1 MTYTVKHVTSQQP
14 FVKNVEAVFSFFTDI
29 KKKEKKRKKKK
40 KKEKKTKVKKN
51 DHAIETKLWRLFPS
65 YIHHPFQHFTFSI
78 HQSHFHA
85 YATEWLSFPD

>member
-40 KKEKKTKVKKN
+40 VKKN
-51 DHAIETKLWRLFPS
+51 DHAIETKLWLLFPS

-78 HQSHFHA
+78 HQSHFYA
-85 YATEWLSFPD
+85 CATEWLSFPD